1 MPLVTIIIN
10 VFNGE
15 ATLSETIDS
24 ALAQTFN
31 DFELLIWDD
40 CSSDNSAGVVSE
52 YDDPRIRYVRSEA
65 QIPLGQARQA
75 AISAAQGEW
84 VAFLDQDDLWLPQK
98 LELQLARARE
108 MPKGGLVYGRT
119 VRFYPDEHE
128 RDYDQAHEYA
138 PLPEGNIFST
148 LFVDSCYIAMSSAM
162 FRRSAIEEV
171 GGVPSWIRIIPD
183 YYLYT
188 AVARRFP
195 AAAVQQVVC
204 WYRIRSGSASES
216 HAIEVHSEALRL
228 MDFWEK
234 DVDAAVLAQCRRHH
248 ATQLALA
255 EMRSG
260 GIVRGLR
267 RLLREGSVGSQLMRP
282 FWFGFHWVR
291 RNMVKP
297 WWKRGLGD

>member
-10 VFNGE
+10 AFNGE
-15 ATLSETIDS
+15 RTLSETIDS

-65 QIPLGQARQA
+65 QVPLGQARQA
-75 AISAAQGEW
+75 AISAAQGKW

-108 MPKGGLVYGRT
+108 MTEAALVYGRT
-119 VRFYPDEHE
+119 VRFYPNGHE

-171 GGVPSWIRIIPD
+171 GGVPSWVRIIPD

-188 AVARRFP
+188 AAARRFP

-204 WYRIRSGSASES
+204 WYRMRSGSASES
-216 HAIEVHSEALRL
+216 HAIEVHSEALQL
-228 MDFWEK
+228 MDFWQK
-234 DVDAAVLAQCRRHH
+234 DLDAEVLARCRRHH

-267 RLLREGSVGSQLMRP
+267 RLLGEGSVRSQLVRP

-291 RNMVKP
+291 RNVVKP
-297 WWKRGLGD
+297 WWKRGLSD

>member
-108 MPKGGLVYGRT
+108 MPDGALVYGRT
-119 VRFYPDEHE
+119 VRFYPNGRE

-138 PLPEGNIFST
+138 PLPEGDIFSL

-204 WYRIRSGSASES
+204 WYRMRSGSASES

-234 DVDAAVLAQCRRHH
+234 DVDAAVLARCRRHH
-248 ATQLALA
+248 ATQVALA
-255 EMRSG
+255 EMRAG
-260 GIVRGLR
+260 GIVRGSR
-267 RLLREGSVGSQLMRP
+267 RLLGEGSVGSQLIRP
-282 FWFGFHWVR
+282 FWFGFHWAR
-291 RNMVKP
+291 RNVVKP